1 MRPDELHHPT
11 HGRPNDL
18 NPHRIGPDG
27 GQNPAG
33 QRRMRQISPLEAITA
48 KEAEIRQRLTAA
60 RAQAEA
66 DKKAARTAAG

>member
-1 MRPDELHHPT
+1 
-11 HGRPNDL
+11 
-18 NPHRIGPDG
+18 
-27 GQNPAG
+27 
-33 QRRMRQISPLEAITA
+33 MRQISPLEAITA